1 MLSLMKSSVECK
13 HFPQRCA
20 TRCDSGVEMRH
31 SMLRSIL
38 SIAGLAIFAL
48 SLSTATAAESVF
60 QKMKRAALEQA
71 CRGGDQKSC
80 QDLARMGPK
89 PQGQSTADQSQQSPG
104 PQQPGQQQPGQKAP
118 KQGHAQQQAS
128 GQLND
133 SGPFKPPA
141 GTKIEEKIMAPLQ
154 ERAAFEVSP
163 HGVHVAT
170 TENAGSRVVVY
181 YDGEAGPKFDEIITQ
196 PTGLQTH
203 VAFSPDGEHYAYC
216 ARAGD
221 QYVVMVDGKELVRSS
236 EANSGRFDG
245 TSCHLGFTSNS
256 QHVFW
261 TSAVLIDTQR
271 GKNFTRFW
279 FDGKPSP
286 TGSAGGVSFS
296 PDGNHY
302 AYIIT
307 ISDPYHQDRFALVI
321 DGKIAPYLA
330 GTPQWSGDS
339 KHLYTQQQQHVATEN
354 GTATDLLLDG
364 KPIARAFSFQLYVA
378 PVGDMTVAVAT
389 GGSRSAPMTFLAVN
403 GRRVSGTEI
412 GAPGGFDQVVFSPDG
427 KHYAALC
434 RRTQTKLLIVD
445 GKKQTEYQEI
455 QHVKFTADSSKVVYS
470 AVANNKSFV
479 VVGDQESD
487 AYAFQS
493 LASDPLIAP
502 VGNRVGALVQGEN
515 YAQILYIDGKTIRPG
530 LKGISQLQFTSDGAH
545 YAYVALDSEN
555 GTRLAVDGVP
565 QPASSFGPTNLAI
578 YAKYSLSPDG
588 KHIAHFAFPPQ
599 PTGDDERG
607 LFLDGRYMA
616 INHGM
621 NTKFLT
627 FSPDSKHLAWFQTVP
642 ASMQFRILI
651 DGKPVAQTEA
661 TSGGGI
667 NNDTIRWFEFQ
678 QDGTLR
684 VLGQDDNSLKRITIT
699 LSDAT
704 SLATMLGGGNA
715 ANH

>member
-1 MLSLMKSSVECK
+1 MLSLMKSSVACK
-13 HFPQRCA
+13 HFSQRCA

-38 SIAGLAIFAL
+38 SVAGLAIFAL
-48 SLSTATAAESVF
+48 SLSTATVAESVY

-89 PQGQSTADQSQQSPG
+89 SQGQSTSDQSQQSPG

-196 PTGLQTH
+196 PTGTGTH
-203 VAFSPDGEHYAYC
+203 GSFSPNGEHYAYC

-221 QYVVMVDGKELVRSS
+221 QYVVMLDGKELVRSS

-245 TSCHLGFTSNS
+245 ESCHLGFTSNS
-256 QHVFW
+256 KHVFW
-261 TSAVLIDTQR
+261 TSRVLIDTQR

-296 PDGNHY
+296 PDGDHY
-302 AYIIT
+302 AYILT

-339 KHLYTQQQQHVATEN
+339 KHLYTQQQHVSTEN
-354 GTATDLLLDG
+354 GTVTDLLMDG

-378 PVGDMTVAVAT
+378 PAGDTTVAIVA

-403 GRRVSGTEI
+403 GKRVPGTEI

-427 KHYAALC
+427 KHYVALC
-434 RRTQTKLLIVD
+434 RRNQTKLLIVD

-493 LASDPLIAP
+493 LASDPLISP
-502 VGNRVGALVQGEN
+502 TGNRVGALVQGED
-515 YAQILYIDGKTIRPG
+515 YAQILYIDGKTVRPG
-530 LKGISQLQFTSDGAH
+530 LKGISQLRFTSDGTH
-545 YAYVALDSEN
+545 YAYVALDSGN
-555 GTRLAVDGVP
+555 GTRLTIDGVA
-565 QPASSFGPTNLAI
+565 QPASNFGATSQAI
-578 YAKYSLSPDG
+578 YAKYTLSPDG
-588 KHIAHFAFPPQ
+588 KHVAHFGYPPQ
-599 PTGDDERG
+599 TTGDDEHG
-607 LFLDGRYMA
+607 LFLDGKYTP
-616 INHGM
+616 INRGM
-621 NTKFLT
+621 NTNFLT
-627 FSPDSKHLAWFQTVP
+627 FSPDSKHLAWFQAVP
-642 ASMQFRILI
+642 STLQFRVVI

-661 TSGGGI
+661 LSTLGI
-667 NNDTIRWFEFQ
+667 NNDAIKWFEFQ
-678 QDGTLR
+678 PDGTLF
-684 VLGQDDNSLKRITIT
+684 VLGQDENSLKRISIT
-699 LSDAT
+699 PSPES
-704 SLATMLGGGNA
+704 SLATMGVNSTLA
-715 ANH
+715 FK

>member
-1 MLSLMKSSVECK
+1 M
-13 HFPQRCA
+13 
-20 TRCDSGVEMRH
+20 
-31 SMLRSIL
+31 

-89 PQGQSTADQSQQSPG
+89 PQGQSTSDQSQQSPG

-128 GQLND
+128 GQIND
-133 SGPFKPPA
+133 SGPFNPPA
-141 GTKIEEKIMAPLQ
+141 GTKIEEKIMAPMQ
-154 ERAAFEVSP
+154 DRAQFEVSP

-170 TENAGSRVVVY
+170 TENAGSRAVVY

-196 PTGLQTH
+196 PTGVLAH
-203 VAFSPDGEHYAYC
+203 VAFSPDGGHYAYC

-256 QHVFW
+256 KHVFW

-286 TGSAGGVSFS
+286 TGSASGVSFS
-296 PDGNHY
+296 PDGDHY
-302 AYIIT
+302 AYILT
-307 ISDPYHQDRFALVI
+307 ISDPYHPDRFALVI

-330 GTPQWSGDS
+330 GTPQWTGDS

-364 KPIARAFSFQLYVA
+364 RPIARAFNFQLYVA
-378 PVGDMTVAVAT
+378 PTGDMTVAIVS
-389 GGSRSAPMTFLAVN
+389 GGSRSSPITFLAVN
-403 GRRVSGTEI
+403 GKRVPGTEI

-434 RRTQTKLLIVD
+434 RRNQTKLLIVD

-455 QHVKFTADSSKVVYS
+455 QHVKFTADSSKVVYT

-493 LASDPLIAP
+493 LASEPLISPA
-502 VGNRVGALVQGEN
+502 GNRVGAIVQGDN
-515 YAQILYIDGKTIRPG
+515 YSPLLYLDGKTIRPG
-530 LKGISQLQFTSDGAH
+530 LKGISQLQFTADGAH
-545 YAYVALDSEN
+545 YAYLALDSGN
-555 GTRLAVDGVP
+555 GTRLVVDGEA
-565 QPASSFGPTNLAI
+565 QPASSFGDPSSAI
-578 YAKYSLSPDG
+578 YAKYSLSPDS
-588 KHIAHFAFPPQ
+588 KHVAHFGFPLQ
-599 PTGDDERG
+599 PTGNAEHG
-607 LFLDGRYMA
+607 LFLDGKYTP

-627 FSPDSKHLAWFQTVP
+627 FSPDSKHLAWFQALPSTL
-642 ASMQFRILI
+642 QFRIVI

-661 TSGGGI
+661 LSTLGI
-667 NNDTIRWFEFQ
+667 NNDAIKWFEFLP
-678 QDGTLR
+678 DGTLL
-684 VLGQDDNSLKRITIT
+684 VLGQDDNSLKRFAITP
-699 LSDAT
+699 SSET
-704 SLATMLGGGNA
+704 SLATIGGGSA
-715 ANH
+715 ITANH